1 MGRDYSELIMKIRG
15 KYLKLEDFAS
25 DLGINSTTL
34 NNKLMGRTDWKREE
48 MIKAAELLGLS
59 AEEILHYFFNF

>member
-59 AEEILHYFFNF
+59 AEEILHYFF